1 MRTVE
6 GKIEGKTIEGN
17 PTWHLTDRQ
26 VHEVFEREKSLLSE
40 VPLVGRMQLLDALPN
55 ALVPHRH
62 EGVYEVT
69 LVLDGCLDFVLDDVH
84 YPVRGGM
91 VFITKP
97 NELHGSVDSTL
108 QPAEWYWAHIRLPSE
123 GALPGISVE
132 ETRALAAAFEG
143 LSQRLIYGSEA
154 LQDCF
159 AQLLAEHRSR
169 RPFSQLVARACNHR
183 LLVQILRDH
192 DRSQSLSNNQ
202 EPSRPI
208 RLAIHWLDERL
219 GNAISVTELA
229 EASGLSESHFR
240 QRFHQEMG
248 ISPSDFIARRR
259 VQKAKGL
266 LKSSELSITE
276 IAFQLG
282 FQSSPY
288 FAAVFKKLTGQTPS
302 QFREGGGES

>member
-1 MRTVE
+1 MR
-6 GKIEGKTIEGN
+6 TIEGN

-26 VHEVFEREKSLLSE
+26 THEVFTGPDALLSE
-40 VPLVGRMQLLDALPN
+40 VPLVGRMQLLDALPG
-55 ALVPHRH
+55 ALIPHTH
-62 EGVYEVT
+62 DGVYEVT
-69 LVLDGCLDFVLDDVH
+69 LVLDGCLDFVLNDIH

-91 VFITKP
+91 LFITKP
-97 NELHGSVDSTL
+97 GEMHGSVDSTL
-108 QPAEWYWAHIRLPSE
+108 QPAEWYWAHIRIPDDD
-123 GALPGISVE
+123 ALPGMTRD
-132 ETRALAAAFEG
+132 ETRELAGAFGG
-143 LSQRLIYGSEA
+143 LTQRLIYGSEA

-169 RPFSQLVARACNHR
+169 RTFSQVVARACHHR

-192 DRSQSLSNNQ
+192 DRSQSLLNNQ

-248 ISPSDFIARRR
+248 ITPSDFIARRR
-259 VQKAKGL
+259 VQRAKGL
-266 LKSSELSITE
+266 LKNSELTITE

-302 QFREGGGES
+302 QFRESGGES

>member
-1 MRTVE
+1 MR
-6 GKIEGKTIEGN
+6 TIEGN

-26 VHEVFEREKSLLSE
+26 VHEVFLRDTALLPE
-40 VPLVGRMQLLDALPN
+40 LPLVGRMQLLDALPN

-62 EGVYEVT
+62 DGVYEVT
-69 LVLDGCLDFVLDDVH
+69 LVLDGCLDFEIDGERFA
-84 YPVRGGM
+84 VRGGM

-97 NELHGSVDSTL
+97 GELHGGVDSTL
-108 QPAEWYWAHIRLPSE
+108 QPAEWYWAHLRLSPDE
-123 GALPGISVE
+123 PMPGLSLAD
-132 ETRALAAAFEG
+132 TRALSEAFAG

-159 AQLLAEHRSR
+159 AQLLAEHRLP
-169 RPFSQLVARACNHR
+169 RPFSPLAARACYHR

-192 DRSQSLSNNQ
+192 DRAQTSISNQ

-208 RLAIHWLDERL
+208 RLAIDWLDERL
-219 GNAISVTELA
+219 GHALSVTELA
-229 EASGLSESHFR
+229 EASGMSESHFR

-259 VQKAKGL
+259 VQRAKLL
-266 LKSSELSITE
+266 LKTSELSITE
-276 IAFQLG
+276 IAFKLG

-302 QFREGGGES
+302 HFREGGEC

>member
-1 MRTVE
+1 MRT
-6 GKIEGKTIEGN
+6 IDGN
-17 PTWHLTDRQ
+17 PSWHLTDRQ
-26 VHEVFEREKSLLSE
+26 VHEVFMGNTALLPE
-40 VPLVGRMQLLDALPN
+40 VPLIGRMQLLDALPN
-55 ALVPHRH
+55 ALVPHKH

-69 LVLDGCLDFVLDDVH
+69 LVLDGCLDFTTDGH
-84 YPVRGGM
+84 HFPTRGGM
-91 VFITKP
+91 VFITRP
-97 NELHGSVDSTL
+97 DELHSAVDSTL
-108 QPAEWYWAHIRLPSE
+108 QPAEWYWAHIRLPDE
-123 GALPGISVE
+123 GAMPGMSVE
-132 ETRALAAAFEG
+132 ETRELSAAFAG
-143 LSQRLIYGSEA
+143 MSQRLIYGSEA

-159 AQLLAEHRSR
+159 AQLLAEHRSP
-169 RPFSQLVARACNHR
+169 RPFASLVARACYHR
-183 LLVQILRDH
+183 LLIQILRDH
-192 DRSQSLSNNQ
+192 DRSQSLRNSQ

-219 GNAISVTELA
+219 GDAISVTELA

-266 LKSSELSITE
+266 LKSSDLSITE

-288 FAAVFKKLTGQTPS
+288 FAAVFKKLTGQNTVAVP
-302 QFREGGGES
+302 RW